1 LVVSR
6 VYRALRIHAEK
17 NITPS
22 QASALARIE
31 QVEPVRL
38 GVLAQL
44 EGISPASM
52 SKIVESLEAQGLLE
66 RITDPLDGRVSKV
79 QISPSGRTLMQE
91 FRAATN
97 RAMEM
102 ALASL
107 SEGERRLVEQ
117 SLPVLEKISE
127 VLQIRP

>member
-1 LVVSR
+1 
-6 VYRALRIHAEK
+6 
-17 NITPS
+17 
-22 QASALARIE
+22 
-31 QVEPVRL
+31 
-38 GVLAQL
+38 
-44 EGISPASM
+44 M